1 MKNKLDSSFFSFIK
15 TSLKVVILFAAIT
28 SIVVVIYRF
37 LPVTYS
43 AYMNDVSNETFMDI
57 ISLPEIDREW
67 VSYKNIS
74 SQIKIAV
81 IASEDQMFIDH
92 MGFDL
97 KQIEIAWD
105 QIQRGRRMRGA
116 STISQQVAK
125 NLFLWNTKS
134 FVRKGLE
141 AYYTVL
147 IELLWSKKR
156 ILEVYLNIAEFGKNT
171 FGAEAAAKK
180 YFKKPAIK
188 LRAGEAAIMA
198 AVLPNPIRMKVN
210 APSAY
215 VLRRQAR
222 ILKQMSNIGGIG
234 LLKQIE

>member
-1 MKNKLDSSFFSFIK
+1 LKNKLDSSFFSFIK

>member
-1 MKNKLDSSFFSFIK
+1 MKNKLGSGFFSFIK
-15 TSLKVVILFAAIT
+15 TSLKVVILFVAIT

-74 SQIKIAV
+74 PQIKIAV

-171 FGAEAAAKK
+171 FGAESAAKK
-180 YFKKPAIK
+180 YFKKPAVK

-222 ILKQMSNIGGIG
+222 ILKQMSNIGGVG